1 LDTVGGDAP
10 GPEHGHQ
17 PEDEPRGWRR
27 WGRALAFAL
36 SALVLGAVLAF
47 TLSAAAAEPSGTSS
61 SGDFGSTTQQQA
73 PRSGGHVC
81 PDRGGSQQG
90 GGTEQESLQ
99 T

>member
-1 LDTVGGDAP
+1 MDTVGGYTP
-10 GPEHGHQ
+10 GPERGRQ
-17 PEDEPRGWRR
+17 PGDEPSGWRR

-61 SGDFGSTTQQQA
+61 SGDSGSTTHHQA

-81 PDRGGSQQG
+81 PDHGGGQQG
-90 GGTEQESLQ
+90 GTNQESLQ